1 MRTPPSG
8 WGKAVQAASAVSIY
22 REGRARNAENPM
34 EWIYPRE
41 AVGDKFK
48 SIAPLFFGAIGFT
61 AAGWVLAI
69 RDENAE
75 KPVKDAELARDLT
88 VSRVAVPDGQ
98 MKEEQRKQKRIFRA
112 GWFCFLLCMV
122 PVGIYL
128 SNGGHFPDGNLEK
141 MIASLAL
148 HIFPWIILGLGCLMV
163 SAVLQE
169 KSILR
174 ETEAA
179 RLRIKE
185 ENASDIKPEP
195 KADGDRKDL
204 KAKSVL
210 QLVVVAAAVVF
221 LILGVC
227 NGSAKAVYTKAAN
240 ICTECVGLG

>member
-1 MRTPPSG
+1 
-8 WGKAVQAASAVSIY
+8 
-22 REGRARNAENPM
+22 
-34 EWIYPRE
+34 
-41 AVGDKFK
+41 
-48 SIAPLFFGAIGFT
+48 
-61 AAGWVLAI
+61 
-69 RDENAE
+69 
-75 KPVKDAELARDLT
+75 
-88 VSRVAVPDGQ
+88 
-98 MKEEQRKQKRIFRA
+98 
-112 GWFCFLLCMV
+112 
-122 PVGIYL
+122 
-128 SNGGHFPDGNLEK
+128 
-141 MIASLAL
+141 
-148 HIFPWIILGLGCLMV
+148 MV

-185 ENASDIKPEP
+185 ENASGIKPEA